1 MALDNGQVRFVD
13 INTGAFTHKACIFY
27 LDYEKT
33 VSSKKSKQTE
43 RSIGKTLAHNGPIVG
58 LTYTPDGHQI
68 ISLAK
73 DNRLQ
78 LWNASNGLNTITN
91 YGKVPLNSA
100 VAEAS
105 LQISCT
111 DNCLEK
117 YVFVPSNSNLLMYN
131 VHEGSL
137 KKIFK
142 GHFEAV
148 NCCVYSS
155 GLNEVYSGSKDRN
168 VLIWTPEKQV
178 NIEKVS
184 IEKSG
189 YSMMSRT
196 GRNEENV
203 GVKRSRDN
211 WSDDDDY

>member
-1 MALDNGQVRFVD
+1 M
-13 INTGAFTHKACIFY
+13 
-27 LDYEKT
+27 DYERT
-33 VSSKKSKQTE
+33 VSSNSKTSKQTTD
-43 RSIGKTLAHNGPIVG
+43 RSLGKSIAHNGPIVG

-105 LQISCT
+105 LQMSCT
-111 DNCLEK
+111 DNCWQRC
-117 YVFVPSNSNLLMYN
+117 VFVPSNSNLLMYN
-131 VHEGSL
+131 VQEGSL
-137 KKIFK
+137 KRVFK

-155 GLNEVYSGSKDRN
+155 GLSEVYSGAKDRN

-178 NIEKVS
+178 SSVEKGLGDGR
-184 IEKSG
+184 SG
-189 YSMMSRT
+189 YSVMSMS
-196 GRNEENV
+196 GKSEGNG

-211 WSDDDDY
+211 WSDDDAD